1 MKLTIKGLMIFLF
14 LLLVLTNTYIFMVGI
29 KSSNE
34 LSKMETELEKLKQDN
49 IELETRL
56 SHVNSLEY
64 AASVA
69 ASLNFQE
76 KTVSTYLDSLEYAL
90 NR

>member
-76 KTVSTYLDSLEYAL
+76 KTVPTYLDSLEYAL